1 MMQRAALAG
10 AIAAVLTGSATDV
23 SAAPCGNGPAGFDKW
38 LQGFKQEAA
47 AQGVS
52 NAVIAE
58 ALDGVS
64 YDPAVIAKDRGQSVF
79 AQNFLQF
86 SDRMV
91 NGNRLSIG
99 SSLLKKYA
107 DTFGKI

>member
-1 MMQRAALAG
+1 MARRSRTLMQRAGLAG
-10 AIAAVLTGSATDV
+10 VVAAVLIGPATEAF
-23 SAAPCGNGPAGFDKW
+23 AAPCGNGPAGLRQMAAR
-38 LQGFKQEAA
+38 LQAGSRRARHLATQ
-47 AQGVS
+47 V
-52 NAVIAE
+52 VAE

-91 NGNRLSIG
+91 NGNRLSG
-99 SSLLKKYA
+99 RSERC
-107 DTFGKI
+107 

>member
-1 MMQRAALAG
+1 MQRAALAG
-10 AIAAVLTGSATDV
+10 VVAAVLIGPKPKYSRRPAAT
-23 SAAPCGNGPAGFDKW
+23 APAGFDKW

-47 AQGVS
+47 AQGIS
-52 NAVIAE
+52 NAVIGE
-58 ALDGVS
+58 ALDGLS